1 MRRAA
6 PVLALALALAS
17 AAATAQEPAS
27 APKAEAAR
35 PEACREA
42 DASLGKAK
50 EFLARKDDE
59 GALAAIEAAKKGCPE
74 PTAEY
79 FLVHGDVLA
88 GLKRWN
94 DAVMQ
99 YHEALRIKPACGDAA
114 NALARVFYLSRRYE
128 QAKVVLRNAEAAG
141 ATVDAEL
148 KKAVEAKLEK
158 PK

>member
-1 MRRAA
+1 MRKPA
-6 PVLALALALAS
+6 PLLALAVLLAS
-17 AAATAQEPAS
+17 PAAGAQAPAATP
-27 APKAEAAR
+27 PPR

-42 DASLGKAK
+42 DAGLANAR
-50 EFLARKDDE
+50 ELLARKDDD

-79 FLVHGDVLA
+79 FLVHGDVLV

-99 YHEALRIKPACGDAA
+99 YHEALRIRPGYADAA

-141 ATVDAEL
+141 ARVDAEL
-148 KKAVEAKLEK
+148 RKAIEEKLAT